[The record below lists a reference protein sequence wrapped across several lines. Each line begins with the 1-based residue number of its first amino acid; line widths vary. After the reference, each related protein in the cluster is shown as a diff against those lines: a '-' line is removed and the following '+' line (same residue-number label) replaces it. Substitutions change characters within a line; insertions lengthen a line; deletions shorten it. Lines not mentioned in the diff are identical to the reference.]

1 MGKFF
6 ISKRTN
12 GEYRFILKADNHETI
27 LTSEGYQTKAG
38 CKNGIE
44 SVKMNAPFDQR
55 YDRRVATNGQYYF
68 NLKASNGEI
77 IGTSEM
83 YTTFSG
89 REAGIESVKRNA
101 PNAPIIDLTGE

>member
-6 ISKRTN
+6 INKRSN
-12 GEYRFILKADNHETI
+12 GEYQFVLKADNHEPI
-27 LTSEGYQTKAG
+27 LTGEGYQTKAG

-83 YTTFSG
+83 YTTSSA
-89 REAGIESVKRNA
+89 REVGIESVKRNA
-101 PNAPIIDLTGE
+101 PNAPVIDLTGE